1 MLHKNDSQP
10 PSTPTGRAMRAD
22 AQSNRQALLATARR
36 LFSDLGTGVPLRTV
50 AAEAGVGIGTL
61 YRHFPTRDDL
71 IVGLVQDTRDRI
83 VAMAE
88 RHSATWNS
96 EPAKT
101 WTAFATE
108 LSQLALGA
116 LSGAGA
122 NAGIGERASARID
135 AMRVQ
140 GFAAVDTLLLRA
152 KASGLVADEI
162 EPDRFLAG
170 LAAVGRPLAPE
181 IGQRLPGQAQWLVG
195 VYLRGLRDS
204 LASD

>member
-1 MLHKNDSQP
+1 MLHKNGSPP
-10 PSTPTGRAMRAD
+10 PSAPMGRPMRAD
-22 AQSNRQALLATARR
+22 AQSNRQALLDTARR
-36 LFSDLGTGVPLRTV
+36 LFSDRGTGVPLRTV

-71 IVGLVQDTRDRI
+71 IVGLAQDTHDRI

-101 WTAFATE
+101 WTAFSIE
-108 LSQLALGA
+108 LSQLALGV
-116 LSGAGA
+116 LSGTAA
-122 NAGIGERASARID
+122 NSSIGQHASVRID

-140 GFAAVDTLLLRA
+140 GLAAVDALLLRA
-152 KASGLVADEI
+152 KASGLVAEEI
-162 EPDRFLAG
+162 EPERFLAG
-170 LAAVGRPLAPE
+170 LAAIGRPLAPE
-181 IGQRLPGQAQWLVG
+181 IQQRLPGQAQWLVG

-204 LASD
+204 VASG